1 MMSGDLALLKLQA
14 SLEVKFDG
22 LDIAPLDP
30 YAAPTFDMRVSSG
43 KLSVDGKVRASL
55 LDPAHP
61 AFAYQG
67 NLLLQDL
74 LAVDGVK
81 RGEFL
86 KCKRMEIAP
95 IDYSLEPQHLHVGD
109 LTIDNG
115 EARLSYEADGSNN
128 LYSILRIPT
137 PPPASEGESE
147 TQPPSKPAAPPASS
161 TSASSSL
168 GDITARRLRLRN
180 SRLVYEDHTTQPAIH
195 YTIDSITGTVSGLSS
210 KELARADVSL
220 EARVGGTAPVKIAGK
235 INPLSENSYSDL

>member
-1 MMSGDLALLKLQA
+1 VRKRPRPLRGAPPPKKAPPKGPAAGPGAPPPAPTVAGGSPPAGSGTAPSGAPSPAKAEPRILIADVRFANFKILAEDRTPPRPVALHLDQINLDMHNVDNRVETTSHGKVSFRWEEGGTGMMSGDLALLKLQA

-95 IDYSLEPQHLHVGD
+95 I
-109 LTIDNG
+109 
-115 EARLSYEADGSNN
+115 
-128 LYSILRIPT
+128 
-137 PPPASEGESE
+137 
-147 TQPPSKPAAPPASS
+147 
-161 TSASSSL
+161 
-168 GDITARRLRLRN
+168 
-180 SRLVYEDHTTQPAIH
+180 
-195 YTIDSITGTVSGLSS
+195 
-210 KELARADVSL
+210 
-220 EARVGGTAPVKIAGK
+220 
-235 INPLSENSYSDL
+235 